1 MLDSTL
7 VEAILEKRLMTA
19 DALLAI
25 ADRLAALD
33 GVRSNRMLIDDEVHQ
48 LRALA
53 RTEPPKPFYAPIA
66 QPLLRKRP
74 RARR

>member
-1 MLDSTL
+1 
-7 VEAILEKRLMTA
+7 MTA

-33 GVRSNRMLIDDEVHQ
+33 VVGSNRMLLDDAVAE
-48 LRALA
+48 LRTLA
-53 RTEPPKPFYAPIA
+53 HPEQPQPFYAPVA
-66 QPLLRKRP
+66 QPAPRKRP